1 MTIQHGTLLFI
12 LALAAAYMLRGV
24 FKSACGSGCGKCA
37 SKGCPARKLEAV
49 RAKVEDSR
57 S

>member
-1 MTIQHGTLLFI
+1 MTIQHGTLLLL
-12 LALAAAYMLRGV
+12 LALAAAYMVRGV

-37 SKGCPARKLEAV
+37 SKGCPARKLEAI